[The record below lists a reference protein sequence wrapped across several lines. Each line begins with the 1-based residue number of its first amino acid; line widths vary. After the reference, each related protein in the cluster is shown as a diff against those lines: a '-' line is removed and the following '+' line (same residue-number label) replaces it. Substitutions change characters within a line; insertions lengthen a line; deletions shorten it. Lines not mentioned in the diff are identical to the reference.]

1 MLILDV
7 GMGKRSDFLIKNS
20 DCWVH
25 DMILILLLSGM
36 VYFLID
42 YSDIEIL
49 PLLDQILK
57 KHSYLTMI
65 ISISISGH
73 HNLLLLKI
81 GCLKLYELTQ
91 LSFPIRLLFLD
102 ILHSK
107 LFTMRTTKKLSICT
121 KNNVLSLLRNIHS

>member
-1 MLILDV
+1 
-7 GMGKRSDFLIKNS
+7 MGKRSGFLIKNF

-25 DMILILLLSGM
+25 DMISIPLLSGM

-42 YSDIEIL
+42 YSDIRIL
-49 PLLDQILK
+49 FLLDQTLK
-57 KHSYLTMI
+57 KHSSIAMI
-65 ISISISGH
+65 MSIFIFGL